1 MNGESDQYCL
11 FNVNDP
17 EMSASCAGNISSKCR
32 ASDRTEITEDFYAVI
47 LWMTITIHRISYRAS
62 TGSGAE
68 SIPR

>member
-1 MNGESDQYCL
+1 MIQKCL
-11 FNVNDP
+11 LHVQR
-17 EMSASCAGNISSKCR
+17 NISSKCR